1 MLAAS
6 HNQSNHKNPPHKMDV
21 KNFIKRWRFTLILLG
36 AVAMGALLGC
46 LLKEKAARLKP
57 LGDVFLNLLF
67 TAVVPL
73 VFFSLS
79 SAIAAHS
86 NLKRLG
92 KIAGTMLVVFVI
104 TGVISSCSMLFTVKI
119 FNPAKGI
126 SLQEKEIINSEK
138 VSFADKVVNTIS
150 VNDFTELLNRKNILA
165 LIIFSIL
172 VGLASQ
178 AAGDKGEKFRQ
189 FLVSGS
195 EVMGQLIKIIM
206 LYAPVGLGAY
216 FAYLVGTFGSQILG
230 SYARIVAIYYPTAL
244 LYFVIGFS
252 VYAFIGGGIQGF
264 KDFWK
269 YIWPPAITAFGTG
282 SSLAALPANL
292 QAAEK
297 IGVPEDIREIVLP
310 LGATIHM
317 DGSCLAAVMKIA
329 VLFTLYGRDFSGFET
344 LAGAVG
350 VGILCGVVMS
360 GIPGGGFLGE
370 ALIVSLY
377 GFGPEALF
385 IASMIGTVVDSP
397 AAMIN
402 STGDT
407 AAAMIVNR
415 FIKTTNKHETTRI

>member
-1 MLAAS
+1 MLAAGRNPDNNK
-6 HNQSNHKNPPHKMDV
+6 NQTDKMRLFD
-21 KNFIKRWRFTLILLG
+21 FLKRWRFTFILLG
-36 AVAMGALLGC
+36 AVATGAILGC
-46 LLKEKAARLKP
+46 VLKDNAVKLKP
-57 LGDVFLNLLF
+57 LGDLFLNLLF

-86 NLKRLG
+86 NIRRLG
-92 KIAGTMLVVFVI
+92 KIASVMLAVFVI
-104 TGVISSCSMLFTVKI
+104 TGIISSCVMLLAVKT
-119 FNPAKGI
+119 FNPAQGI
-126 SLQEKEIINSEK
+126 TFDEKETAVPEK
-138 VSFADKVVNTIS
+138 VSFAEKVVNTVS
-150 VNDFTELLNRKNILA
+150 VNDFPSLLNRKNILA
-165 LIIFSIL
+165 LIVFSIL

-195 EVMGQLIKIIM
+195 EVMSQLIKIIM
-206 LYAPVGLGAY
+206 LYAPIGLGAY
-216 FAYLVGTFGSQILG
+216 FAYIVGTFGSQILG
-230 SYARIVAIYYPTAL
+230 SYARIAAIYYPTAL

-252 VYAFIGGGIQGF
+252 FYALLGGGTQGF
-264 KDFWK
+264 KNFWK
-269 YIWPPAITAFGTG
+269 HIWPPAITAFGTG

-292 QAAEK
+292 QTAEK

-329 VLFTLYGRDFSGFET
+329 VLFALYGRDFSGFQT
-344 LAGAVG
+344 LGCAVG

-385 IASMIGTVVDSP
+385 IASMIGVVVDSP

-402 STGDT
+402 ATGDT
-407 AAAMIVNR
+407 AAAMLVNR
-415 FIKTTNKHETTRI
+415 FIKTTN